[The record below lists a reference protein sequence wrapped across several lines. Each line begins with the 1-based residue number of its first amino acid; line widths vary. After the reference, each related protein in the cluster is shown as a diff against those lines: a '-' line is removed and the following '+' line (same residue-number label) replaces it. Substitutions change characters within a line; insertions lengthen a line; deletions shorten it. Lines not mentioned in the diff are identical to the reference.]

1 MSNIKEFPPVVMQNN
16 DIVPTTLELD
26 GGDGEEL
33 IINFPIGTLL
43 GDIQDYIYRNSMY
56 PCRNAAGIAA
66 ITAAGAMMDASYLTP
81 TGLKLCLYS
90 LTVMPTGTGK
100 DAIKDNCNRVVD
112 TLGRS
117 RILGNMGVSKQAMH
131 TVLQNKE
138 VLVTA
143 IAHNV
148 LKRPQIKE
156 LIDSV
161 DPKKSE
167 EGWEKVKEAGEA
179 LMLKGEGVAASTF
192 VVADEFHQHF
202 SGIDKANSSPYQRE
216 LRDFLMAA
224 FTERYMLRPT
234 EAMTQKYLAL
244 TAPNLNI
251 LGFSTPAEMFSVL
264 GSQIENGLVGRLIIY
279 ANNTRPLKNYNY
291 VRGIDIPNL
300 DSIQFWAEKVSTLS
314 TDGHRIDWDKG
325 AMEHYIALDTQEIEP
340 LKIGPE
346 AALANRLGE
355 KMLKIATTI
364 ALTEAGIDAVVK
376 TEHIDTAW
384 GIVSKLHHQF
394 IEVVTRQGGL
404 GASVFNQAVVAT
416 ELAIHKWAISWGK
429 DMPHTKLKE
438 NCKLFRE
445 CDHRTQSDVIKQLEV
460 SGLVD
465 RVPSNR
471 GNAYKWLGGV

>member
-100 DAIKDNCNRVVD
+100 DAIKDNCNRVVN

-279 ANNTRPLKNYNY
+279 ANKTRPLKNYNY

-300 DSIQFWAEKVSTLS
+300 D
-314 TDGHRIDWDKG
+314 
-325 AMEHYIALDTQEIEP
+325 
-340 LKIGPE
+340 
-346 AALANRLGE
+346 NRLGE

-364 ALTEAGIDAVVK
+364 ALTETGIDAVVT

-404 GASVFNQAVVAT
+404 GASVFNQAVVAA
-416 ELAIHKWAISWGK
+416 EQSVHRWAINRGK
-429 DMPHTKLKE
+429 DMPHAKLKE
-438 NCKLFRE
+438 NCKPFRE
-445 CDHRTQSDVIKQLEV
+445 CDHRTQMEVIKQLDV
-460 SGLVD
+460 SGLV
-465 RVPSNR
+465 VQVKSNR
-471 GNAYKWLGGV
+471 GIAYKWLGGV